1 MQLSDVEFF
10 YSFIKKEK
18 KKSESNFTIKIQDHK
33 FQLYLSYLLTY
44 LSYPILSCFYL
55 LGKVQN

>member
-10 YSFIKKEK
+10 YSFIKKK
-18 KKSESNFTIKIQDHK
+18 KKSESNFTIKTQDHK
-33 FQLYLSYLLTY
+33 FQLYLSYLL
-44 LSYPILSCFYL
+44 ILSCFYL

>member
-10 YSFIKKEK
+10 YSFIKKK
-18 KKSESNFTIKIQDHK
+18 KKSESNFTIKTQDHK